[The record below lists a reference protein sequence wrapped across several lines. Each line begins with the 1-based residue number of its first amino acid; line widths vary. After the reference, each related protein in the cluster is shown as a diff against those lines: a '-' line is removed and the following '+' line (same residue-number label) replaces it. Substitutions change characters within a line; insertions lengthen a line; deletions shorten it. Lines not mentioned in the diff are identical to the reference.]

1 MNRKE
6 DPLNSAHK
14 YMYIYIHTLYI
25 HMCIIHV
32 YAIQCFL
39 HYYRVQKDCVF

>member
-14 YMYIYIHTLYI
+14 YMYIYIYIHTLYTYV
-25 HMCIIHV
+25 HYTCI
-32 YAIQCFL
+32 C
-39 HYYRVQKDCVF
+39 DTVFFALL